1 MKLLTLVLL
10 LSTFSSL
17 TLTEVV
23 EDFQN
28 SCSKFFIR
36 SPNGKQIITP
46 TVFKGSQYKQICQ
59 LLNNNY
65 TFATLYD
72 TKNRIPVYSAYT
84 FSGRNQTFKNNEW
97 KNEPQ
102 LENKSNGPEMR
113 EITNDEMDGF
123 VHQAVNRDYKDSRIP
138 YTRGH
143 VFPNQYAADQNQADS
158 TFTFTN
164 IAPQTEHSNGEW
176 ATEVET
182 PMRAEI
188 QRECRQNNQF
198 KAFIVTGVVPGNNWI
213 SIMRKDKTVVKGVNI
228 PSFYWTAFCYY
239 NQTTT
244 ISRAYLARQ
253 NEPNPKSYEIT
264 DLSVDM
270 LNRRLTSLYNQD
282 FKVFSD
288 LCLTSVQSEFVPSD
302 SRV

>member
-1 MKLLTLVLL
+1 MKFLALVLL

-23 EDFQN
+23 KDFQKS

-36 SPNGKQIITP
+36 SPNGKQIIPP
-46 TVFKGSQYKQICQ
+46 TVFKGYQYKQICQ
-59 LLNNNY
+59 LLNNKY

-72 TKNRIPVYSAYT
+72 TIRRIPVYSAYT
-84 FSGRNQTFKNNEW
+84 FSGGDPAVRNEVW

-102 LENKSNGPEMR
+102 LENTSNGPEMR
-113 EITNDEMDGF
+113 EITNDEMDEF
-123 VHQAVNRDYKDSRIP
+123 LNQAVNRDYTDSRIA

-143 VFPNQYAADQNQADS
+143 VFPNQYAVYQNQADS

-164 IAPQTEHSNGEW
+164 IAPQTNNSNREW
-176 ATEVET
+176 EAEVET

-188 QRECRQNNQF
+188 QRECKQNYRF

-213 SIMRKDKTVVKGVNI
+213 PIRRKDNNNKDKKIDKGVNI
-228 PSFYWTAFCYY
+228 PSFYWTAFCCY
-239 NQTTT
+239 NNPTDT

-253 NEPNPKSYEIT
+253 NEPNPRSYEIT
-264 DLSVDM
+264 RLSVDM
-270 LNRRLTSLYNQD
+270 LNSRLSSLYNQD

-288 LCLTSVQSEFVPSD
+288 LCLT
-302 SRV
+302 

>member
-1 MKLLTLVLL
+1 MKLLALVLL

-17 TLTEVV
+17 TLMEVV

-28 SCSKFFIR
+28 SCPMFFIE
-36 SPNGKQIITP
+36 SPNVKQIITP
-46 TVFKGSQYKQICQ
+46 TVFNGSQYKQICQ
-59 LLNNNY
+59 RLNSSY

-72 TKNRIPVYSAYT
+72 TVCRIPVYSAYT
-84 FSGRNQTFKNNEW
+84 FLGKKPTVRNKVW

-102 LENKSNGPEMR
+102 LEYIRDSPEMR
-113 EITNDEMDGF
+113 KITNDEMDEF
-123 VHQAVNRDYKDSRIP
+123 SHQAVNRDYIESRIP

-143 VFPNQYAADQNQADS
+143 VFPKLYAADQNQADS

-164 IAPQTEHSNGEW
+164 IAPQTQHSNGEW
-176 ATEVET
+176 ATEVEK

-188 QRECRQNNQF
+188 QRECKQENTI

-213 SIMRKDKTVVKGVNI
+213 PIRRKDNNNTDKTIVQGVNI
-228 PSFYWTAFCYY
+228 PSFYWTAFCCYK
-239 NQTTT
+239 QTTT

-253 NEPNPKSYEIT
+253 NEPNPRSYEIT
-264 DLSVDM
+264 RLSVDM

-288 LCLTSVQSEFVPSD
+288 LCLT
-302 SRV
+302 

>member
-1 MKLLTLVLL
+1 MKLLALVLL

-23 EDFQN
+23 NDFQN
-28 SCSKFFIR
+28 SCPVFFIR
-36 SPNGKQIITP
+36 SPNGKQIIPP
-46 TVFKGSQYKQICQ
+46 TVFKGYQYKQICQ
-59 LLNNNY
+59 RLNNLY

-84 FSGRNQTFKNNEW
+84 FSGGDPTLIRKEEW

-188 QRECRQNNQF
+188 QRECRQKNTI

-213 SIMRKDKTVVKGVNI
+213 PIRRNDNNNKDKTIVQGVNI
-228 PSFYWTAFCYY
+228 PSFYWTAFCCYI
-239 NQTTT
+239 NPTTT
-244 ISRAYLARQ
+244 ISRAYLVRQ

-264 DLSVDM
+264 RLSVDM
-270 LNRRLTSLYNQD
+270 LNSRLSSLYNQD
-282 FKVFSD
+282 FKVFGD
-288 LCLTSVQSEFVPSD
+288 LCLT
-302 SRV
+302 

>member
-1 MKLLTLVLL
+1 MKLLALVLL

-17 TLTEVV
+17 TLMEVV
-23 EDFQN
+23 TDFQKT
-28 SCSKFFIR
+28 CSKFFIQ
-36 SPNGKQIITP
+36 SPNRKHIITP

-59 LLNNNY
+59 RLNYIY

-84 FSGRNQTFKNNEW
+84 FSGEKQALDQEEVW

-102 LENKSNGPEMR
+102 LENMSNCPEMRNMR
-113 EITNDEMDGF
+113 EITDVEMDEYF
-123 VHQAVNRDYKDSRIP
+123 HQAVSRDYMESIIP

-164 IAPQTEHSNGEW
+164 IAPQTNNSNREW
-176 ATEVET
+176 DKKVEK
-182 PMRAEI
+182 PMRGEI
-188 QRECRQNNQF
+188 ETLFKQKNAK
-198 KAFIVTGVVPGNNWI
+198 KAFIVTGVVPGNSWI
-213 SIMRKDKTVVKGVNI
+213 SITRKDNNNNDNTLVQGVNI
-228 PSFYWTAFCYY
+228 PSFYWTAFCCYY

-244 ISRAYLARQ
+244 ISKAYLVRQ

-264 DLSVDM
+264 RLSVDM
-270 LNRRLTSLYNQD
+270 LNRRLSSLYKED

-288 LCLTSVQSEFVPSD
+288 MCLT
-302 SRV
+302 